1 MDAVIEA
8 PRRGRQP
15 VKQAPG
21 EPFPSADDIER
32 AIASR
37 PAVALYFTGPDCG
50 VCRVLLPKLRAAFD
64 GAFPNIPLI
73 SVDAARYPAAVA
85 QLHVFAVPALLVFI
99 DGKEVIRRSRNMS
112 PREVVAALARP
123 YGLRFD

>member
-1 MDAVIEA
+1 MT
-8 PRRGRQP
+8 RRRGGGRQP

-21 EPFPSADDIER
+21 EPFLSAEDIER
-32 AIASR
+32 AVAAR

-50 VCRVLLPKLRAAFD
+50 VCRVLLPKLRAVF
-64 GAFPNIPLI
+64 GRELPNIPLI
-73 SVDAARYPAAVA
+73 SVDAARYPAAA
-85 QLHVFAVPALLVFI
+85 ARLHVFAVPALLVFI

-112 PREVVAALARP
+112 PQEVVAALARP